1 MSVDDPEATDWTAL
15 TEEAALWHARLEAGT
30 ADVSAF
36 EAWRDANPHH
46 AVAYARILDTADSID
61 ALKDVDLSRDPDLQP
76 RRTLTRRHWLQVG
89 AGAIVIAAGGGAWV
103 LTQSPAEASTRVG
116 ERRSLTLSDG
126 VRLELN
132 TDTRIAWKTGRK
144 GSEVWLE
151 QGELGVVVPPK
162 VKPCKVTAA
171 GRAILMTAAD
181 VNVRLRASALEIT
194 VVKGD
199 CTIEGAS
206 DAQKIEAGQG
216 ALASGSETRVRPI
229 TQSDLNFTTAWR
241 QDAVVFNGQT
251 LGVAVEEYNRYLP
264 RPIVIVDPEL
274 AGLRIG
280 GRFSTRDP
288 EVFLENLKS
297 SFSVHVTTSNDGSKL
312 LSK

>member
-1 MSVDDPEATDWTAL
+1 MSVDDPEPTDWTAL
-15 TEEAALWHARLEAGT
+15 MEEAALWHARLEAGT
-30 ADVSAF
+30 VDLSAF

-61 ALKDVDLSRDPDLQP
+61 ELKDCDLSQDPDLQP
-76 RRTLTRRHWLQVG
+76 RRTLTRRRWLQAG
-89 AGAIVIAAGGGAWV
+89 AGALVVAAGSGAWV
-103 LTQSPAEASTRVG
+103 LTQSRAEASTRVG

-132 TDTRIAWKTGRK
+132 TNTHIAWKTGRE
-144 GSEVWLE
+144 GSQVWLE
-151 QGELGVVVPPK
+151 QGELGVVVPPS

-181 VNVRLRASALEIT
+181 VNVRLRASALEVT

-199 CTIEGAS
+199 CTIDGDS
-206 DAQKIEAGQG
+206 DVQKLVVGQG
-216 ALASGSETRVRPI
+216 ALASGAETRVRAI
-229 TQSDLNFTTAWR
+229 SNSDLDFTTAWR

-264 RPIVIVDPEL
+264 RPIVIVDPDL

-288 EVFLENLKS
+288 ADFLENLQS
-297 SFSVHVTTSNDGSKL
+297 SFSIHVTVANDGSRL

>member
-15 TEEAALWHARLEAGT
+15 MEEAALWHARLEAGT
-30 ADVSAF
+30 VDLGAF

-61 ALKDVDLSRDPDLQP
+61 ELKDADLSQDPDLRL
-76 RRTLTRRHWLQVG
+76 RRTLTRRHWLQAG
-89 AGAIVIAAGGGAWV
+89 AGALVIAAGSGAWV
-103 LTQSPAEASTRVG
+103 LTQSRAEASTRVG

-132 TDTRIAWKTGRK
+132 TSTRIAWKTGRN
-144 GSEVWLE
+144 GSQIWLE
-151 QGELGVVVPPK
+151 RGELGVVVPTN
-162 VKPCKVTAA
+162 VKPCTVTAA
-171 GRAILMTAAD
+171 GRAILMTGGD
-181 VNVRLRASALEIT
+181 VNVRLRASALEVT
-194 VVKGD
+194 VVKGN
-199 CTIEGAS
+199 CIIEAAS
-206 DAQKIEAGQG
+206 EAQKVGPGQG
-216 ALASGSETRVRPI
+216 ALASGAETRVRPI
-229 TQSDLNFTTAWR
+229 SERDLDFTTAWR
-241 QDAVVFNGQT
+241 DDAVVFNGQT
-251 LGVAVEEYNRYLP
+251 LGVAVEEYNRYLA

-288 EVFLENLKS
+288 EVFLENLQS
-297 SFSVHVTTSNDGSKL
+297 SFSVHVTVASDGSRL

>member
-1 MSVDDPEATDWTAL
+1 MFVDDPEATDWTAL
-15 TEEAALWHARLEAGT
+15 MEEAARWHARLEDGT
-30 ADVSAF
+30 ADLGAF

-61 ALKDVDLSRDPDLQP
+61 ALKDVDFSKDPGLRP
-76 RRTLTRRHWLQVG
+76 RRTPTRRHWLQAG
-89 AGAIVIAAGGGAWV
+89 AGALVIAAGTGAWV
-103 LTQSPAEASTRVG
+103 LTQSRAEASTRVG

-132 TDTRIAWKTGRK
+132 TSTRIAWKTGRN
-144 GSEVWLE
+144 GSQVWLE
-151 QGELGVVVPPK
+151 QGELSVVVPPS

-181 VNVRLRASALEIT
+181 VNVRLRASALEVT

-199 CTIEGAS
+199 CTIEGVS
-206 DAQKIEAGQG
+206 QPQKVEAGQG
-216 ALASGSETRVRPI
+216 ALVSGTETRVRPI
-229 TQSDLNFTTAWR
+229 NERDLDFTTAWR

-288 EVFLENLKS
+288 ADFLENLQS
-297 SFSVHVTTSNDGSKL
+297 SFSIHVTVANDGSRL